1 MGCGGAGETKDEN
14 IEVHEVG
21 DDEAE
26 AEPEG
31 VRSSVFVGP
40 DFRINFYTGDG
51 EKGKDHTVM
60 EVMAKVN
67 SALDS
72 YEGWVMETKVAA
84 MSSKWALADHLEY
97 CGEDKLT
104 ELDGFQE
111 NADGGTLHLLAIN
124 AEEESLT
131 IESYDAYGDDYYA
144 EGEYWN
150 GEGRHVITITDD
162 F

>member
-1 MGCGGAGETKDEN
+1 
-14 IEVHEVG
+14 
-21 DDEAE
+21 
-26 AEPEG
+26 
-31 VRSSVFVGP
+31 
-40 DFRINFYTGDG
+40 
-51 EKGKDHTVM
+51 
-60 EVMAKVN
+60 
-67 SALDS
+67 
-72 YEGWVMETKVAA
+72 

-111 NADGGTLHLLAIN
+111 NADGGTVHTPSESALCWKRSCESQSCSLQLHLLAIN